1 MLIRRREID
10 FLLKECE
17 GLDGLLEH
25 PRFRDH
31 DSDTVDGLLN
41 TAYAIAEQEFEP
53 FAAKADIEEPR
64 FEDGKVRL
72 IPESFSALRAYCDA
86 GFLAAAFSEE
96 DGGLQF
102 PWSVTQAAQAVF
114 ASANVGFQAYGML
127 TVGAANLLRS
137 FGSEDLKAR
146 FLPGMLEGRFFG
158 TMCLS
163 ETQAGSSLADLSTIA
178 EPSEDGDYSIRGTKM
193 WISAGDHALSEN
205 IVHMV
210 LAKIPGG
217 PPGVKGISL
226 FLVPRNLVDDRGQ
239 SGASNNVALAGLN
252 HKMGWRATVNTVLNF
267 GEGGPCKGYLVGQAH
282 RGLAYMFQMM
292 NEARISV
299 GMSASALGYVGY
311 MHSLDY
317 ARNRPQGRPLDSKDP
332 AQAPVPIIQHPD
344 IARLLLAQKAY
355 SEGGLALSMH
365 CARLIDELAIA
376 ESEEDAGELQQLL
389 GILTPIAKSWPSE
402 FCLEANKHAI
412 QVLGGYGYTRD
423 YPVERLYR
431 DNRLNPIHEGT
442 HGIQGLDLLGR
453 KVMQDQGAA
462 FRLLLK
468 AIGKTCE
475 TADGNPRLAAHA
487 RSLCAA
493 MEAVQRTT
501 EVLGKTLAAGQV
513 KKALANASMY
523 LDTLGHLVLAWVWL
537 RQAIIADASLARG
550 GTAGAGF
557 YRGKLAACDYF
568 FCYEVPKIATQCQ
581 VLSRLDETF
590 LEVPDDWY

>member
-1 MLIRRREID
+1 MLIRRQEID

-17 GLDGLLEH
+17 GLDDLLQH
-25 PRFRDH
+25 PHFRDH
-31 DSDTVDGLLN
+31 DWDTVGGLLD

-53 FAAKADIEEPR
+53 YAAKADNEEPR

-72 IPESFSALRAYCDA
+72 IPETSTALRAYCEA
-86 GFLAAAFSEE
+86 GFLAAAFGEQ

-127 TVGAANLLRS
+127 TIGAANLVRA
-137 FGSEDLKAR
+137 FGSEGIKAR

-163 ETQAGSSLADLSTIA
+163 ETQAGSSLADLTTSA
-178 EPSEDGDYSIRGTKM
+178 EASAQGTYRIRGTKM
-193 WISAGDHALSEN
+193 WISGGDHSLSEN

-210 LAKIPGG
+210 LARIPGG

-226 FLVPRNLVDDRGQ
+226 FLVPRNRVDEQGR
-239 SGASNNVALAGLN
+239 SGEFNNVVLVGLN
-252 HKMGWRATVNTVLNF
+252 HKMGWRGTVNTVLNF
-267 GEGGPCKGYLVGQAH
+267 GESGPCEGFLVGEPNK
-282 RGLAYMFQMM
+282 GLMYMFQMM

-311 MHSLDY
+311 MHSLEY

-365 CARLIDELAIA
+365 CARLVDELAVTESA
-376 ESEEDAGELQQLL
+376 ESAKQLELLL

-453 KVMQDQGAA
+453 KVMQEEGAA
-462 FRLLLK
+462 FKLLMTTLSK
-468 AIGKTCE
+468 ACE
-475 TADGNPRLAAHA
+475 SGAGDPRLADHVQA
-487 RSLCAA
+487 LGQA
-493 MEAVQRTT
+493 MQAVARTT
-501 EVLGKTLAAGQV
+501 EILGKALLAGQARQ
-513 KKALANASMY
+513 ALANASLY
-523 LDTLGHLVLAWVWL
+523 LDTLGHLVMAWIWL
-537 RQAIIADASLARG
+537 RQATIAGRRLDSVG
-550 GTAGAGF
+550 GESAGY
-557 YRGKLAACDYF
+557 YRGKLAACDF
-568 FCYEVPKIATQCQ
+568 FFRYEVPKIATQCQ
-581 VLSRLDETF
+581 LLSSLDETF
-590 LEVPDDWY
+590 LEMADDWY